1 MLLPSE
7 MLAAAEAAEERG
19 VPISLGD
26 TDVGEL
32 GPRLKELLIAS
43 LMDLLSPGEGW
54 KRIGDDLKRGAKLAF
69 DTSDLDGDA
78 LEFSDFLKP
87 DLLLGFVTSLLA
99 YPAARPWSRLPI
111 PVGNYLG
118 LLVGSAFGAHY
129 LEQAAREADALAA
142 AGDDSASYLLLSAVL
157 IVLDIL
163 FPIVFLDGCSSSRC
177 SRSGTCAWPGQS
189 PPAAGP
195 EATSSRSDVE
205 IVDRTGPRRRST
217 STPARR
223 AWRRDPHRAT
233 GTGGRVRPAKAA
245 RLLAPVRLRRGA
257 ARRTRRYGGG
267 T

>member
-54 KRIGDDLKRGAKLAF
+54 KRIGDDLKRGARLAF

-99 YPAARPWSRLPI
+99 YPAAALVKALI
-111 PVGNYLG
+111 PVGG

-129 LEQAAREADALAA
+129 LEAAAREADALAA
-142 AGDDSASYLLLSAVL
+142 AGGDSSASYLLLSDCDRA
-157 IVLDIL
+157 DRARMHPTIL
-163 FPIVFLDGCSSSRC
+163 PHRLRRRRGCSSPC
-177 SRSGTCAWPGQS
+177 LKSGTSDRAGVASIVEVDAKIQRER
-189 PPAAGP
+189 AA
-195 EATSSRSDVE
+195 
-205 IVDRTGPRRRST
+205 
-217 STPARR
+217 
-223 AWRRDPHRAT
+223 
-233 GTGGRVRPAKAA
+233 KC
-245 RLLAPVRLRRGA
+245 
-257 ARRTRRYGGG
+257 
-267 T
+267 